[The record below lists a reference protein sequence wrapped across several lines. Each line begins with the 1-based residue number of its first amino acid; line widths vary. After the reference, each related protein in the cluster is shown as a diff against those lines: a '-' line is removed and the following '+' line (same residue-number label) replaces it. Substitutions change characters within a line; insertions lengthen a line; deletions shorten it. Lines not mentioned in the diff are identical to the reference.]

1 MSTQI
6 KPWARKAFELIYHAE
21 THWVI
26 KDDYDKRLALI
37 SFDNA
42 IEVSITLYLGLNP
55 VQRGGKSYPK
65 ADVDIWTKNYHTKI
79 DFYFSEIAQRV
90 LPIVFE
96 QPTILWLHE
105 QRNEIYHGHS
115 SGIPEE
121 ATIVDIRNVALWVY
135 SVLFEYP
142 DIERILAESIANSDK
157 YEHRPKNQFYDEVQE
172 KVKQP
177 SLNPEQLNSLT
188 VATLAGK
195 WDEDNQND
203 MEIIKSLADGF

>member
-1 MSTQI
+1 MSVQI

-42 IEVSITLYLGLNP
+42 IEVSISLYLGLNP
-55 VQRGGKSYPK
+55 VQRSGKSYAK
-65 ADVDIWTKNYHTKI
+65 AEVEKWTKNYHTKI
-79 DFYFSEIAQRV
+79 DFYLAEVEQRG
-90 LPIVFE
+90 LPIVFG
-96 QPTILWLHE
+96 QKTIVWLHD
-105 QRNEIYHGHS
+105 QRNEIYHGSS

-121 ATIVDIRNVALWVY
+121 ATIIDIRSVALWVF

-142 DIERILAESIANSDK
+142 DIETILAESIANSDK
-157 YEHRPKNQFYDEVQE
+157 YEHCPKNQFYDEEQE
-172 KVKQP
+172 KAKQP
-177 SLNPEQLNSLT
+177 NLNPEQLNSLT

-203 MEIIKSLADGF
+203 MEIIKRLADGF

>member
-1 MSTQI
+1 MSVQI

-26 KDDYDKRLALI
+26 KDDYDKRLALT

-42 IEVSITLYLGLNP
+42 IEVSIALYLNLNP
-55 VQRGGKSYPK
+55 THRGGRSYPK
-65 ADVDIWTKNYHTKI
+65 ADVDKWIRNYHTKL
-79 DFYFSEIAQRV
+79 DFFFYEIAQRG
-90 LPIVFE
+90 LPIRFE
-96 QPTILWLHE
+96 QSAIIWLHD
-105 QRNEIYHGHS
+105 QRNEIYHGSS

-121 ATIVDIRNVALWVY
+121 TTIIDIRLVALWVF

-142 DIERILAESIANSDK
+142 DIEAILGDSIANSDK
-157 YEHRPKNQFYDEVQE
+157 YEHRPKNQFYDEGQE
-172 KVKQP
+172 KAKQQN
-177 SLNPEQLNSLT
+177 LNPEQLNSLT

-203 MEIIKSLADGF
+203 MEIIKRLSDGF